1 MRSTFLWLRLGEGHG
16 NDQGPRWPDDFGRRF
31 RPGVPEHLREAIFA
45 RGVTTKPEV
54 PGGRGI
60 GPALVRLV
68 TAQHGGTVEV
78 SDGPSRGASFV
89 VRLPVGTAAVPMERA
104 AHA

>member
-1 MRSTFLWLRLGEGHG
+1 M
-16 NDQGPRWPDDFGRRF
+16 
-31 RPGVPEHLREAIFA
+31 PGHLREAIFA
-45 RGVTTKPEV
+45 RGVTSKPDV

-60 GPALVRLV
+60 GLALVRLV

-78 SDGPSRGASFV
+78 SDAP
-89 VRLPVGTAAVPMERA
+89 PVERCSWCDCRKPFAVAEQA